1 MKSLQMVTLFAGI
14 AVASLAQSQVQNV
27 PGATQDT
34 PQPSTSQTEGTA
46 ADRTPP
52 GATPTKE
59 VAPGTVDPVPATSR
73 VEGTAAD
80 RSPPGETPVRGA
92 GADQASPEVTA
103 NQPHTQMSPE
113 TRMAAAQSDLI
124 HSQLASKLIGTSV
137 QTPDGKLIGEIKDLV
152 MGADGSATH
161 VIVSHG
167 GTAGSL
173 GRLAAIPWSAS
184 QAMMQSGRLSIEPSR
199 LSQAPA
205 LDAKQWPDLSA
216 QRWSSA
222 ADRYWSAR

>member
-1 MKSLQMVTLFAGI
+1 MKRSQLITLFAGL
-14 AVASLAQSQVQNV
+14 AVAGVAHSQVQNV

-34 PQPSTSQTEGTA
+34 PQPSTSRTEGTA

-59 VAPGTVDPVPATSR
+59 VAPGTVNPVPATSR

-92 GADQASPEVTA
+92 AADQAPAEVTA
-103 NQPHTQMSPE
+103 SQSRTQMSPA
-113 TRMAAAQSDLI
+113 TRMAAAESDII
-124 HSQLASKLIGTSV
+124 HSQLASRLIGTSV
-137 QTPDGKLIGEIKDLV
+137 QTSEGKPIGEIKDIV

-161 VIVSHG
+161 VVISHG
-167 GTAGSL
+167 GTAGAPS
-173 GRLAAIPWSAS
+173 RLAAIPWSVS
-184 QAMMQSGRLSIEPSR
+184 QSMMQSGRITIDASR

-205 LDAKQWPDLSA
+205 LDAQQWPDLSA
-216 QRWSSA
+216 QKWSKA